1 MSNNHLILRVN
12 NIGKTYLA
20 DSASPVEA
28 VANISFEICKGDFIS
43 IVGPSGCGKTTIL
56 KIIAGLITPTCGT
69 IDIFNLQTEVAP
81 DIMLVFQEYN
91 RSLFQWRTVFRNV
104 TFGLEDKKLSSKS
117 IREKAFKYLKI
128 VCLEDFAFRYPWELS
143 GGMQQRVAIARAL
156 VCEPQILLMDEPF
169 GSLDA
174 LSRSTLEDDLLRLQ
188 REFNLTI
195 LFVTHDIDEAIYLA
209 DNVILLSQRPAIIE
223 RNININIRRPRHQI
237 ETKNSSEF
245 GEYRLEISKIIG
257 RGEYA
262 KNYK

>member
-12 NIGKTYLA
+12 NIGKTYFA
-20 DSASPVEA
+20 HSAPPVEA
-28 VANISFEICKGDFIS
+28 IANISFEMNSGEFVS

-56 KIIAGLITPTCGT
+56 KIIAGLIMPTCGT
-69 IDIFNLQTEVAP
+69 IDILDFQSEVAP

-104 TFGLEDKKLSSKS
+104 TFGLEDTKLSSKA
-117 IREKAFKYLKI
+117 IREKAFEYLKI
-128 VCLEDFAFRYPWELS
+128 VSLDDFAFRYPWELS
-143 GGMQQRVAIARAL
+143 GGMQQRIAIARAL

-174 LSRSTLEDDLLRLQ
+174 LSRSILEDDLLRLQ
-188 REFNLTI
+188 RELNLTI

-209 DNVILLSQRPAIIE
+209 DNVIVLSKRPSIIE
-223 RNININIRRPRHQI
+223 RNIKINICRPRHQI
-237 ETKNSSEF
+237 ETKNSPAF
-245 GEYRLEISKIIG
+245 GEYRLEISKLIG

-262 KNYK
+262 KNYS